1 MRLQFRTSKELRRF
15 CWGCGAWTLC
25 GAALPLLLTLLS
37 PAGGA
42 VRGDTCA
49 AAGTFAL
56 CLYASGT
63 WVSQCIYRGVADAP
77 KLGNMK
83 YAVGLLY
90 VLSVLL
96 GPVLLLRLGLEQWR
110 KRREK
115 TAAPWEKTGEP

>member
-1 MRLQFRTSKELRRF
+1 M
-15 CWGCGAWTLC
+15 C

-49 AAGTFAL
+49 AAGAFAL

-96 GPVLLLRLGLEQWR
+96 GPVLLLRLGWEQWR
-110 KRREK
+110 KRRAAN
-115 TAAPWEKTGEP
+115 AAPWEKADDT

>member
-1 MRLQFRTSKELRRF
+1 MLGLRGMDFVRR
-15 CWGCGAWTLC
+15 GP
-25 GAALPLLLTLLS
+25 AAAANAVVS
-37 PAGGA
+37 CRGA

-49 AAGTFAL
+49 AAGAFAL

-83 YAVGLLY
+83 YAVGVLY